1 MQIWSAE
8 IKELESLY
16 TSVRDR
22 FPELEKE
29 LRPLIKT
36 EDHNVIL
43 LYARRCLEVIITDL
57 CECELKKSRGTEP
70 LKGIIDKLNR
80 EGKVPS
86 HIITSMDH
94 LNSLSTYGTH
104 PKDFDPEQ
112 VKPVLVNLDVVIKW
126 YLKYKV
132 PGMEVISGSTE
143 KTGQE
148 IKSIEDIR
156 KSITIS
162 KKRIAGIISS
172 TIAVILIV
180 FVVLYLSGIIGTG
193 RQTREPEKS
202 IAVLPFQ
209 NLSNDPEQEYF
220 SDGLV
225 EEILDR
231 LCRISNLKVIS
242 RTSSSRYKNTNLSI
256 KEIAAAL
263 GASAIMEGSVQKSD
277 NKIRISVQLID
288 AKTDSHLWSK
298 IFDNNYSDIFSI
310 YSEVAQ
316 AVASE
321 MNAAVTPEERQLID
335 KYPTNDMTAYDC
347 YLKGIF
353 HGNKLNVKDLEISM
367 QYFEQAKKIDPD
379 FALAYA
385 GIARVWIARQQMGI
399 VKVSEAEPK
408 SKEALLKALEL
419 DSTQSE
425 VQRTLGGR
433 RVWTDWD
440 WKEGEEAFRNAIK
453 LNPNNALAHSSY
465 SHLLNILG
473 RPDEAME
480 QIKIALELDPLNPN
494 IRAFY
499 GIDLMFIHRFDDAV
513 AAFREALE
521 LSPEHMVA
529 LSNLDIALHFAGRD
543 KEALE
548 ALRNF
553 LKNKNPDVLK
563 IVEDKFPSGDY
574 ALVMRKIGDYRVE
587 RKKTTYIRS
596 LEIVYPYLLACEVD
610 KAIYW
615 LEKAYEEHE
624 PNLPY
629 LLLPQYDILRDDPR
643 FQDMARRMNL
653 PYK

>member
-16 TSVRDR
+16 TSIKGS

-29 LRPLIKT
+29 LRQLIKT
-36 EDHNVIL
+36 EDHNVVL

-57 CECELKKSRGTEP
+57 CECELKISRGTEP

-80 EGKVPS
+80 EGKVPA

-94 LNSLSTYGTH
+94 LNGLSTYGTH

-112 VKPVLVNLDVVIKW
+112 VKPVLVNLDVTIKW
-126 YLKYKV
+126 YLKYKE
-132 PGMEVISGSTE
+132 PGIKIISASTGE
-143 KTGQE
+143 IRQE
-148 IKSIEDIR
+148 IKRVKDVK

-162 KKRIAGIISS
+162 KKRLAGIISLI
-172 TIAVILIV
+172 IAVIVTV
-180 FVVLYLSGIIGTG
+180 FVVLYMSKIIGAG
-193 RQTREPEKS
+193 RQTKELEKS
-202 IAVLPFQ
+202 VAVLPFQ

-231 LCRISNLKVIS
+231 LCRISELKVIS
-242 RTSSSRYKNTNLSI
+242 RTSSARYKNTNLSI

-263 GASAIMEGSVQKSD
+263 GASAIMEGSVQKND
-277 NKIRISVQLID
+277 NNIRISVQLID
-288 AKTDSHLWSK
+288 AKTDTHLWSK
-298 IFDNNYSDIFSI
+298 IFNQDYADIFSL

-321 MNAAVTPEERQLID
+321 MQAAVTPEEKKLID
-335 KYPTNDMTAYDC
+335 KSPTTDMTAYDY

-353 HGNKLNVKDLEISM
+353 YSNKLNEKDLEISM
-367 QYFEQAKKIDPD
+367 QYFEQAKKIDPE

-385 GIARVWIARQQMGI
+385 GIARVWICRQQIGI
-399 VKVSEAEPK
+399 VKVSEAAPK
-408 SKEALLKALEL
+408 SEEAIMRALEL
-419 DSTQSE
+419 DNTQSE

-440 WKEGEEAFRNAIK
+440 WEGGEESFRKAIK
-453 LNPNNALAHSSY
+453 LNPNNALAYSSY

-480 QIKIALELDPLNPN
+480 QIKIALELDPLNPQ

-499 GIDLMFIHRFDDAV
+499 GIDLMFVHRFDDAV
-513 AAFREALE
+513 TAFREALE
-521 LSPEHMVA
+521 LSPAHGVA
-529 LSNLDIALHFAGRD
+529 LSNLDLALHLAGR
-543 KEALE
+543 EQEVLE
-548 ALRNF
+548 ALRLKFKDPIF
-553 LKNKNPDVLK
+553 LE
-563 IVEDKFPSGDY
+563 IVEENFPTGGY
-574 ALVMRKIGDYRVE
+574 ALVMRKIGELRVE
-587 RKKTTYIRS
+587 RLNTVCIRS
-596 LEIVYPYLLACEVD
+596 IDIAIPYARAGDVD

-629 LLLPQYDILRDDPR
+629 LLVPDYDILRDDPR
-643 FQDMARRMNL
+643 FQNLARKMNL